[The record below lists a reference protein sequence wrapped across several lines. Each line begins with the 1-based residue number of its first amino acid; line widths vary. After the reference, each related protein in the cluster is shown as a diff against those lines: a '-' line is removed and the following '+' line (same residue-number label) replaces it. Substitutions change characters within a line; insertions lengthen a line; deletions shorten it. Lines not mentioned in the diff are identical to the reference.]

1 MRTGGSLVEVV
12 VALVLL
18 SVSGLAAVGLLHE
31 AARTVRDAQDRE
43 RLLWAVGEIA
53 DSLTAAQGSGAGE
66 RPLAGGARVRWSV
79 VERRGRVEGTLAG
92 GAAPWVTLPVVHPPS
107 GEERQ

>member
-18 SVSGLAAVGLLHE
+18 SVSGLAAMGLLHE

-43 RLLWAVGEIA
+43 RLLWAVGEVA
-53 DSLTAAQGSGAGE
+53 DSLTAAWAGGAGE
-66 RPLAGGARVRWSV
+66 RALAGGARVRWTLEAGS
-79 VERRGRVEGTLAG
+79 GRVEGTLPVG
-92 GAAPWVTLPVVHPPS
+92 DAPWVTLPVVLPPS
-107 GEERQ
+107 GREGG

>member
-43 RLLWAVGEIA
+43 RVLWAVSEVT
-53 DSLTAAQGSGAGE
+53 DSLVAARVAGAGE
-66 RPLAGGARVRWSV
+66 RPLPGGARVRWSV
-79 VERRGRVEGTLAG
+79 GEGRGRVEGMLAG
-92 GAAPWVTLPVVHPPS
+92 EDAPWVTLPVVFPPS
-107 GEERQ
+107 GGEGR